1 MLAGQ
6 ATGPVVKVI
15 FFAETLLELHGAG
28 EDPSYWNFSQG
39 AFCKRLEGM
48 NC

>member
-15 FFAETLLELHGAG
+15 FLLKH
-28 EDPSYWNFSQG
+28 SWNYMG
-39 AFCKRLEGM
+39 LEKILVTGTSLREHSASD
-48 NC
+48 